1 MQVRRTRGIRPLTR
15 CSLTQ
20 GSLARGSLARGSL
33 ARGSLTPGPLR
44 IALGAMLAA
53 AAITGCSASAT
64 PKAAPS
70 AQACGAGRTAANVPI
85 EIEVNHGQVSCSV
98 ALAVEKDYAA
108 AIVAGQAPGNGG
120 GGPVT
125 VSGWKCQGFATPEL
139 LKTGDVS
146 KCGKDGMQILAILKS
161 PS

>member
-1 MQVRRTRGIRPLTR
+1 MHVPRTRGSRPLTR
-15 CSLTQ
+15 GSLTVDSLTVDSLTQ
-20 GSLARGSLARGSL
+20 GSLTRGS
-33 ARGSLTPGPLR
+33 LR
-44 IALGAMLAA
+44 IALGAIVAA
-53 AAITGCSASAT
+53 VAVAGCGTGT
-64 PKAAPS
+64 PKAAAS
-70 AQACGAGRTAANVPI
+70 AQACGTGKTAANVPI
-85 EIEVNHGQVSCSV
+85 EIEVDHGQVSCSV
-98 ALAVEKDYAA
+98 ALSVEKDYAA

-125 VSGWKCQGFATPEL
+125 VNGWKCQGFPTPEL

>member
-1 MQVRRTRGIRPLTR
+1 
-15 CSLTQ
+15 
-20 GSLARGSLARGSL
+20 
-33 ARGSLTPGPLR
+33 
-44 IALGAMLAA
+44 MLAA
-53 AAITGCSASAT
+53 AAIAGCGAGAT

>member
-1 MQVRRTRGIRPLTR
+1 
-15 CSLTQ
+15 
-20 GSLARGSLARGSL
+20 
-33 ARGSLTPGPLR
+33 
-44 IALGAMLAA
+44 
-53 AAITGCSASAT
+53 
-64 PKAAPS
+64 
-70 AQACGAGRTAANVPI
+70 
-85 EIEVNHGQVSCSV
+85 VSCSV

>member
-1 MQVRRTRGIRPLTR
+1 MQVRRTRGIRSLTR
-15 CSLTQ
+15 CSLTL
-20 GSLARGSLARGSL
+20 GS
-33 ARGSLTPGPLR
+33 LR
-44 IALGAMLAA
+44 IALGAILAA
-53 AAITGCSASAT
+53 AAVAGCSASAT
-64 PKAAPS
+64 PKTAAS

-98 ALAVEKDYAA
+98 ALSVEKDYAA

-139 LKTGDVS
+139 LKTGYVS

>member
-15 CSLTQ
+15 CSLAQGSLAQGSLAQGSLAQ
-20 GSLARGSLARGSL
+20 GSLARGSLTRGS
-33 ARGSLTPGPLR
+33 LR

-53 AAITGCSASAT
+53 AAIAGCSASAT
-64 PKAAPS
+64 PKAAAS
-70 AQACGAGRTAANVPI
+70 AQACGAGRTAANVAI
-85 EIEVNHGQVSCSV
+85 E
-98 ALAVEKDYAA
+98 VEKDYAA

-146 KCGKDGMQILAILKS
+146 KCGKDGMQ
-161 PS
+161 